1 MQPLLPAAV
10 WPIQVSFLAYLI
22 EGEPPTKT
30 LKIGPN
36 TANPQPNIYDI
47 NKLLF
52 ADMYIA

>member
-1 MQPLLPAAV
+1 MQLLLPAAV

-22 EGEPPTKT
+22 EGEVPTKT

-52 ADMYIA
+52 ADMPIG